1 MGHVPGVQ
9 RAFKMLDPT
18 RHPASDLHSDA
29 TPTTGSNETALTKR
43 AKPAERQGG
52 RPCKAS
58 LQPMEG
64 DELNLCRVR
73 LSDGGRD
80 VPSRTFK

>member
-1 MGHVPGVQ
+1 MGHVPGIQ

-29 TPTTGSNETALTKR
+29 TPTTGSYETALTKR
-43 AKPAERQGG
+43 SKPAERRGG
-52 RPCKAS
+52 HSRKAS